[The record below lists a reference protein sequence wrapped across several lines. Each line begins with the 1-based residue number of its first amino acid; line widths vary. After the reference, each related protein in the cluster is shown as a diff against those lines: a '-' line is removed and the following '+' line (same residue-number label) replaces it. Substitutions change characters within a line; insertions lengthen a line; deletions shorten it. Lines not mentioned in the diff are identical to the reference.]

1 MGRASARALPR
12 RYIEVREEGI
22 GLGAALSRRRRP
34 WLAAPIVGLALLIA
48 AAPATAQ
55 RYPPSPQGEDV
66 AFVQLGAVGELVT
79 LELCRAAARSSAL
92 DASEAHT
99 FARLAAVQSQGWRRL
114 DSLLGEGAIS
124 REAFTVRLPAG
135 VLRSRARTIA
145 LAARFERLLAGLYL
159 SGVESAVDP
168 PTRLLLGRHLATSVR
183 NLTVLRRLRGSHLNL
198 RAPRQLS
205 VEYVGD
211 QFDAYLAIPGA

>member
-1 MGRASARALPR
+1 MGAVLN
-12 RYIEVREEGI
+12 
-22 GLGAALSRRRRP
+22 RRRP
-34 WLAAPIVGLALLIA
+34 LWLAAPVALLLLLIG

-55 RYPPSPQGEDV
+55 RYPPSPQGEDI
-66 AFVQLGAVGELVT
+66 AFLQLGAVGELVT

-92 DASEAHT
+92 DATAAHT
-99 FARLAAVQSQGWRRL
+99 FARLAAVQAKGWRRL

-124 REAFTVRLPAG
+124 REAFTVRIPAS

-168 PTRLLLGRHLATSVR
+168 PTRLLLGRHLAASVR
-183 NLTVLRRLRGSHLNL
+183 NLTILRRLRGSHLNL

-211 QFDAYLAIPGA
+211 QFDRYLAIPGA